1 VPTFN
6 LLQVSNF
13 AYDVIQLL
21 FLVQSITV
29 MIDAVDEQAN
39 LCQFK
44 TDSRGV
50 VIRKLQSNTIN

>member
-29 MIDAVDEQAN
+29 MIDGVDQQAN

-44 TDSRGV
+44 TGRRGV